1 MITDFFFIS
10 LFLGISQENSAVFL
24 QYPWI
29 QCMEGKPAQPQILEN
44 QILQRFVINPCV
56 VVKMTSKPPFIPG
69 QSHGYSLVFHYNAIS
84 NRLSFFVAFIHPG
97 LGTSTSQEAK
107 EYFSDMQRHRVPFK
121 YSGPED
127 DEAITLVRSYH
138 LFGSFLSQ
146 CDLHQF
152 KLKFLKIVYAISEFL
167 TML

>member
-1 MITDFFFIS
+1 
-10 LFLGISQENSAVFL
+10 
-24 QYPWI
+24 
-29 QCMEGKPAQPQILEN
+29 MEGKPAQPQILEN

-84 NRLSFFVAFIHPG
+84 NRLSYFVAFIHPG

-107 EYFSDMQRHRVPFK
+107 EYFSDMQRHRIPFK
-121 YSGPED
+121 YAGPED

-138 LFGSFLSQ
+138 PFGSFLSQ

-152 KLKFLKIVYAISEFL
+152 NLKFLKIVYAISEFL